1 MFQRANSAASV
12 VAVVDVVAVIAVA
25 VVVVDIVARGS
36 LLDSF
41 MRRVRCVAQV
51 CTIPCN
57 AQSSASYAA
66 SGLVKKQ

>member
-1 MFQRANSAASV
+1 
-12 VAVVDVVAVIAVA
+12 
-25 VVVVDIVARGS
+25 